1 MKTKMLRAVGL
12 AIACGALTLAGCKVS
27 HENHGDNEKVSVEAP
42 GASVKVDTVTTANDS
57 GIPLY
62 PGAQEKQNSGDDKGR
77 AHVNVSTPFMKVN
90 VVALKFTTDDPPE
103 KVLAFYRGK
112 LGSYGN
118 VVECKGKGQDVEIG
132 SGRGLDS
139 PVTCGKV
146 HAHGD
151 EVSLKVGTE
160 GNQHHV
166 AVKPN
171 GKGSEF
177 ELVYVHLGSSKNDDN
192 FGGKQPS

>member
-1 MKTKMLRAVGL
+1 MKTKMLRAVCLG
-12 AIACGALTLAGCKVS
+12 IACGALMIVGCKVS

-42 GASVKVDTVTTANDS
+42 GASVKVDTETSANDS

-62 PGAQEKQNSGDDKGR
+62 PGAQEKPNSGDDKSR
-77 AHVNVSTPFMKVN
+77 AHVNVSTPFLKVK
-90 VVALKFTTDDPPE
+90 VVTLKFTTDDPPE

-112 LGSYGN
+112 LGSYGT
-118 VVECKGKGQDVEIG
+118 VIECKGRGQDVEIG

-139 PVTCGKV
+139 TVTCGK
-146 HAHGD
+146 GSRGE

-160 GNQHHV
+160 ANQHQV
-166 AVKPN
+166 AVKPY
-171 GKGSEF
+171 GKGSEL
-177 ELVYVHLGSSKNDDN
+177 ELVYVHLGNSKNDDN

>member
-1 MKTKMLRAVGL
+1 MKTKMRQAVCLG
-12 AIACGALTLAGCKVS
+12 IACGALVIAGCKVS
-27 HENHGDNEKVSVEAP
+27 HEDHGDNAKVSVEAP
-42 GASVKVDTVTTANDS
+42 GASVKVDTVTSENDS

-77 AHVNVSTPFMKVN
+77 AHVNVSTPFLKVK

-112 LGSYGN
+112 LGNYGN
-118 VVECKGKGQDVEIG
+118 VVECKGRGQDVEIG

-139 PVTCGKV
+139 NVTCGKEGS
-146 HAHGD
+146 HSD
-151 EVSLKVGTE
+151 EISLKVGTE
-160 GNQHHV
+160 ANQHQV
-166 AVKPN
+166 AVRPS

-177 ELVYVHLGSSKNDDN
+177 ELVYVHLGNSKNDDN

>member
-1 MKTKMLRAVGL
+1 M
-12 AIACGALTLAGCKVS
+12 AIACGVLTLAACKVS

-42 GASVKVDTVTTANDS
+42 GASVKVDTETTANDS

-62 PGAQEKQNSGDDKGR
+62 PGAQEKQGSGDDKGR
-77 AHVNVSTPFMKVN
+77 ANVNVSTPFLKVK
-90 VVALKFTTDDPPE
+90 VVALKFTADDPPE
-103 KVLAFYRGK
+103 KVLAFYRSK

-118 VVECKGKGQDVEIG
+118 VVECKGKAQDVEIG
-132 SGRGLDS
+132 SGRGPDS
-139 PVTCGKV
+139 PVTCGKDQ
-146 HAHGD
+146 AHGD
-151 EVSLKVGTE
+151 EVRLKVGTE
-160 GNQHHV
+160 GNQHDV

-177 ELVYVHLGSSKNDDN
+177 ELIYVHLGNTKNDDS